1 MEKHISEKDGAIVYS
16 IRKNC
21 RFRYEND
28 LIDNTYDTY
37 GTIDFVPFEEDGIR
51 FNKGKKLLYIGW

>member
-1 MEKHISEKDGAIVYS
+1 MEKKISEKDCSIIYS

-28 LIDNTYDTY
+28 NDRSLPKEKQISEETFNIKILI
-37 GTIDFVPFEEDGIR
+37 E
-51 FNKGKKLLYIGW
+51 K

>member
-1 MEKHISEKDGAIVYS
+1 MEKKISEKDGSIVYS

-28 LIDNTYDTY
+28 LIDNTYGTY
-37 GTIDFVPFEEDGIR
+37 GTIDFVPLEENDIR
-51 FNKGKKLLYIGW
+51 FNKGKKLFGWG

>member
-1 MEKHISEKDGAIVYS
+1 MEKKISEKDYSIVYS

-28 LIDNTYDTY
+28 LIDNTY
-37 GTIDFVPFEEDGIR
+37 GTSDFVPLEEDGIR
-51 FNKGKKLLYIGW
+51 FNKDKKLLYIGW

>member
-28 LIDNTYDTY
+28 NDDSLPKEWINEETFNIKTLI
-37 GTIDFVPFEEDGIR
+37 E
-51 FNKGKKLLYIGW
+51 K

>member
-21 RFRYEND
+21 RFDYEND
-28 LIDNTYDTY
+28 NDNSLPKREWLNEETFNFKTLI
-37 GTIDFVPFEEDGIR
+37 E
-51 FNKGKKLLYIGW
+51 K

>member
-1 MEKHISEKDGAIVYS
+1 METISEKDGAIVYI

-28 LIDNTYDTY
+28 LIDNTYGTY
-37 GTIDFVPFEEDGIR
+37 GTIDFVPLEEDGIR
-51 FNKGKKLLYIGW
+51 FNKDKKLLYIGW

>member
-1 MEKHISEKDGAIVYS
+1 MEKRISEKDGSIVYS

-28 LIDNTYDTY
+28 NNDSLHKEGCLDEETFNIKTLI
-37 GTIDFVPFEEDGIR
+37 E
-51 FNKGKKLLYIGW
+51 K

>member
-1 MEKHISEKDGAIVYS
+1 MEKRISEKDCSIIYS

-37 GTIDFVPFEEDGIR
+37 GTIDFVPLEEDDKR

>member
-1 MEKHISEKDGAIVYS
+1 MEKRISEKDYSIVFS